1 MMWLPLNLLVFLITL
16 WLLAGIVLALH
27 RISAKVSSAPLL
39 VFLGGL
45 TAALELQT
53 FGQLAFLSLSAD
65 INLDSVLIFPVLL
78 FGILIIYIFDGTVRA
93 QVALLGTILMTVA
106 AAIFSIL
113 LPLFASLPQVH
124 FLTPFVGVY
133 SLRVLAASVIALVLD
148 IFVLILAYQGL
159 SNLRARFPSRLAAV
173 LALLMALS
181 CDALIFTLIVSGGK
195 PDFWPSLGAAW
206 LGKMIAGLA
215 LWPFLTLYLN
225 RVPNRMHTSMANQAR
240 PVTDL
245 FTSTLQFESQARYHY
260 SLYRTLR
267 QIGRLIVTAND
278 SAELL
283 PPATRMLVDIRKYR
297 LVWMI
302 VPHVENPAELYLAAC
317 AGADLGLQEA
327 IKAQWRLFPYQM
339 VFETGQALV
348 YPRLQTREGEA
359 QPWRDFLITQQCDA
373 LVAFPLRHQQSVGG
387 VLCVGLDQASTLDDQ
402 EVELLQNLAD
412 DLAYALVNLKARQH
426 QALLELAT
434 SKMNDGLVIIDLQ
447 GSLVY
452 ANPIVSRASGIPMDQ
467 ILGKSAGELMSRT
480 HYERFMNASPD
491 GRVIFDIPYKTARGN
506 ELQLS
511 FSASVVQNPQGEPQ
525 YWVANIRNV
534 TAYRDLERQLLLLN
548 RLTADL
554 VQIHDPGQLLEH
566 ILQVSEELL
575 QADASGIYFVERETM
590 VITKV
595 LTNNLETAYTQR
607 IVQDYRGLP
616 GDVARQTLQPVHVGD
631 TLADPVYGER
641 IHFMAEYGIRSL
653 LVLPILYANDPI
665 GALTLYYHH
674 PRQLSESE
682 MRLGQTLA
690 RTLAIM
696 IQNARL
702 YDGEQ
707 KQRQL
712 AEALVSAA
720 AALNSS
726 LELDE
731 VLDHILEQVIRLLPG
746 KAANVMLIDE
756 QRAYVA
762 RKRGYGQAA
771 SARAIQ
777 DWSLPLTVPTLEWM
791 LTQRSLLYIPNTLE
805 SENWQMIAGSEWIR
819 SYVGIPLRVG
829 AQTVGFL
836 NVDSEQPGDFSDE
849 TRRQLHAFAEHAS
862 IAIQNARLFTE
873 SRRRAEEMA
882 ALVAAAS
889 AVSRS
894 LDFHKVIELVT
905 EQMAKTLKVQACIV
919 SSYDEQQD
927 EVHLLVEY
935 GTDALEIAPQVSRPY
950 HLDTYPIIRRV
961 LANNTPVQLN
971 LNDPDLEPPTRQYM
985 QSRGRVRTILMLP
998 LMTQDRT
1005 IGLVELLDDR
1015 SERVFTVRDIA
1026 LGYTLA
1032 SHAATAVENAR
1043 LYARLQEYAA
1053 ELESRVQLRTAEL
1066 QAAKENIE
1074 AILASVP
1081 DAVFV
1086 LDQNGALLQANQA
1099 GQSLLQQASQSD
1111 LNLFSED
1118 FLGMLSQSGL
1128 PSEKAVLEVDGR
1140 FYQALS
1146 SELTSTETHFI
1157 GQVLVFRDVTRF
1169 RELDQM
1175 KTQFVS
1181 DVSHELRTPLTNLSL
1196 YLGLMSAV
1204 REPVKQKEYLD
1215 TLQRETDRLTHL
1227 IEDLLTI
1234 SRLEA
1239 GKLSANLY
1247 PVSINRI
1254 IKELVDD
1261 RKNLAARQQIRLES
1275 VLDPQDPKAVADA
1288 GLLVQAI
1295 SNLLTN
1301 AINYTPAEGQV
1312 TLYTGRCT
1320 QENAEWITI
1329 SVVDTGVGIAPEDRP
1344 YVFDRFYRG
1353 SASRQTGAT
1362 GTGLGL
1368 AIGREIVT
1376 LLGGKIS
1383 VESELGEGST
1393 FTVWLRPDDGQT
1405 R

>member
-1 MMWLPLNLLVFLITL
+1 MWSVINILIFLVTL
-16 WLLAGIVLALH
+16 WLLAGIVLVLH
-27 RISAKVSSAPLL
+27 RISPKVSSAPLL

-53 FGQLAFLSLSAD
+53 FGVLQLISVPFA

-78 FGILIIYIFDGTVRA
+78 FGLLLIYIFDGTVRA
-93 QVALLGTILMTVA
+93 QVALLGTVLMTIA
-106 AAIFSIL
+106 AAIFTIL
-113 LPLFASLPQVH
+113 LPLFSDLPDITILRPLSQ
-124 FLTPFVGVY
+124 LN
-133 SLRVLAASVIALVLD
+133 SLRILAASLVALVLD
-148 IFVLILAYQGL
+148 IVVLIVVYQGL

-173 LALLMALS
+173 VALLVALS
-181 CDALIFTLIVSGGK
+181 WDALIFSLVAYGDSAEFWQKFLISWFGK
-195 PDFWPSLGAAW
+195 LT
-206 LGKMIAGLA
+206 AGLA
-215 LWPFLTLYLN
+215 LWPLVVVYLN
-225 RVPNRMHTSMANQAR
+225 RVPERLRGSMANQPR
-240 PVTDL
+240 PVADL

-267 QIGRLIVTAND
+267 QIGRLMVAANN
-278 SAELL
+278 SVELL
-283 PPATRMLVDIRKYR
+283 QPATRMLVDFRKYR
-297 LVWMI
+297 LVWI
-302 VPHVENPAELYLAAC
+302 IIPEEDNQGSLGLAAC
-317 AGADLGLQEA
+317 SGSTLDLQTAIEA
-327 IKAQWRLFPYQM
+327 HWQLFPYEM

-348 YPRLQTREGEA
+348 YPSLRRAGGET
-359 QPWRDFLITQQCDA
+359 QPWRAFLLDNHCDA
-373 LVAFPLRHQQSVGG
+373 LVAFPLRHQQRVMG
-387 VLCVGLDQASTLDDQ
+387 VFCVGLDQSCVLDDQ
-402 EVELLQNLAD
+402 EMELLQDLAD
-412 DLAYALVNLKARQH
+412 DLAYALTNLKNRQH

-434 SKMNDGLVIIDLQ
+434 TRMNDGLVITDLQ
-447 GSLVY
+447 GNLVY
-452 ANPIVSRASGIPMDQ
+452 ANPVVSRTSGVPFEQ
-467 ILGKSAGELMSRT
+467 ITNKNVRDFMTNAQF
-480 HYERFMNASPD
+480 ERFINNPSQ
-491 GRVIFDIPYKTARGN
+491 GRVQLDIPFKNQAGK

-511 FSASVVQNPQGEPQ
+511 FNASQVSDQLGEPK

-554 VQIHDPGQLLEH
+554 VQIHDPERLLEH
-566 ILQVSEELL
+566 ILSISEELL
-575 QADASGIYFVERETM
+575 QADASGIFFLNRETKA
-590 VITKV
+590 ITDT
-595 LTNNLETAYTQR
+595 LTNNLPAAYAQR
-607 IVQDYRGLP
+607 IARDYQGLP
-616 GDVARQTLQPVHVGD
+616 GETARESLQPVHVGD
-631 TLADPVYGER
+631 TLADPHYGER

-653 LVLPILYANDPI
+653 LVLPIMIANDPI
-665 GALTLYYHH
+665 GALAVYYQQ
-674 PRQLSESE
+674 PRQFSESE

-690 RTLAIM
+690 RTMAIM

-720 AALNSS
+720 VALNSS

-746 KAANVMLIDE
+746 KAANVMLIE
-756 QRAYVA
+756 NGHAQLA
-762 RKRGYGQAA
+762 RKRGYEGMMA
-771 SARAIQ
+771 SRSIQ
-777 DWSLPLTVPTLEWM
+777 DWRLPLTVPTLDWM
-791 LTQRSLLYIPNTLE
+791 LKQRSLLYLSNTLE
-805 SENWQMIAGSEWIR
+805 SDHWQIIAGSEWIR

-829 AQTVGFL
+829 QQTVGFL
-836 NVDSEQPGDFSDE
+836 NVDSEQPNDFSEE
-849 TRRQLHAFAEHAS
+849 TRMQLHAFAEHAS
-862 IAIQNARLFTE
+862 IAIQNARLFAD

-894 LDFHKVIELVT
+894 LDLHKVVELVT
-905 EQMAKTLKVQACIV
+905 EQMAKTLKVQACLI
-919 SSYDEQQD
+919 SSYDEQHDQVRVLVQYGLD
-927 EVHLLVEY
+927 LLAVTPQIAKTY
-935 GTDALEIAPQVSRPY
+935 DLERF
-950 HLDTYPIIRRV
+950 PIIRRV
-961 LANNTPVQLN
+961 LENNTPVQLN
-971 LNDPDLEPPTRQYM
+971 LDDPHLDPEALQFIQTRGQ
-985 QSRGRVRTILMLP
+985 VRTILMLP

-1005 IGLVELLDDR
+1005 IGFVELLDDR
-1015 SERVFTVRDIA
+1015 SERTFTVREIA

-1053 ELESRVQLRTAEL
+1053 ELETRVQLRTSEL

-1086 LDQNGALLQANQA
+1086 LDQNNTLIQANQS
-1099 GQSLLQQASQSD
+1099 GQALLHQAQESNLD
-1111 LNLFSED
+1111 LFSDE
-1118 FLGMLSQSGL
+1118 FLGMLALSGL
-1128 PSEKAVLEVDGR
+1128 PSEKAVLEVNGR

-1146 SELTSTETHFI
+1146 SELTGTQTRFI

-1204 REPVKQKEYLD
+1204 REPTKQQEYLAI
-1215 TLQRETDRLTHL
+1215 LQRETDRLTHL

-1239 GKLSANLY
+1239 GKLTANLH
-1247 PVSINRI
+1247 PVQINLLMN
-1254 IKELVDD
+1254 ELVGD
-1261 RKNLAARQQIRLES
+1261 RKTLAARKDIRLDIIP
-1275 VLDPQDPKAVADA
+1275 DPQDPRAMADA
-1288 GLLVQAI
+1288 SMLVQAI

-1301 AINYTPAEGQV
+1301 AINYNAAGGQV
-1312 TLYTGRCT
+1312 MVYTGYCT
-1320 QENAEWITI
+1320 QDEHDWVTI

-1344 YVFDRFYRG
+1344 YVFERFYRG
-1353 SASRQTGAT
+1353 SASRETGAT

-1368 AIGREIVT
+1368 AIAREIIAR
-1376 LLGGKIS
+1376 LEGKIS
-1383 VESELGEGST
+1383 VESSLGKGST
-1393 FTVWLRPDDGQT
+1393 FTVWLRPADEQML
-1405 R
+1405 